1 MKFDNYLHACLQN
14 NKYLFQLFCPIP
26 PISHKDVILIVT
38 ITIILATMIAKISVP
53 ADRIPAF
60 FFS

>member
-26 PISHKDVILIVT
+26 PISHKDVIVM
-38 ITIILATMIAKISVP
+38 ITIILATMIAIISVS
-53 ADRIPAF
+53 ADRIPAY
-60 FFS
+60 S